1 MPDNGELRKQ
11 MQRVERL
18 LKEMEQ
24 VADPEVRE
32 RARLIVQG
40 LMDLHGAALE
50 AILGHIAESPRA
62 GPAIIQSLA
71 ADGLVASVLLLYGL
85 HPSDIETRVGQAL
98 EQARPLLKSHGG
110 NVELIGLVDG
120 VVRLRLQG
128 SCHGCPSS
136 AATLKNAIEEAI
148 YSLAPDVNGIEL
160 EGEIEQAPHN
170 GNGMPGEAV
179 RGRIALPVMQG

>member
-1 MPDNGELRKQ
+1 MPDNGDLRKQ

-18 LKEMEQ
+18 LQEMEQ

-50 AILGHIAESPRA
+50 AILGHIAESPQA
-62 GPAIIQSLA
+62 GPAILGSLA
-71 ADGLVASVLLLYGL
+71 ADGLVASVLVLYGL
-85 HPSDIETRVGQAL
+85 HPWDLESRVGQAL
-98 EQARPLLKSHGG
+98 DKARPLLKSHGG
-110 NVELIGLVDG
+110 NVQLINLDGG

-136 AATLKNAIEEAI
+136 TLTLKHAIEEAI
-148 YSLAPDVNGIEL
+148 CEFAPDVQEL
-160 EGEIEQAPHN
+160 RVEGAAADSPKAGFVPLAQL
-170 GNGMPGEAV
+170 V
-179 RGRIALPVMQG
+179 